1 MYHERRP
8 AHSSASAQPWSF
20 GVEPLVE
27 ATFVPQRY
35 EPNYAYPLLVLF
47 HQRGGDEDQ
56 MMRSMPGMSWRNYV
70 GVSLRG
76 PDELH
81 KRGRVVGH
89 SWGPDFARADRLVTP
104 SRAVPDVEAVRRR
117 LNDEACDPVDML
129 EDHIFTSIRR
139 TMRALHVHSEKIF
152 LVGSGEGAA
161 VAYRLALT
169 YPEKFAG
176 VVAINGWLPGGFRP
190 LARLN
195 DCRDLKILIVHG
207 EWNGRAPVEQARR
220 DVSVLRAGG
229 LQVAFQAYPCG
240 HRHTSP
246 MLADVDTWLM
256 NQCTNQPC
264 R

>member
-1 MYHERRP
+1 MSYERR
-8 AHSSASAQPWSF
+8 HTQSSALAQPSSF
-20 GVEPLVE
+20 GIEPLVE
-27 ATFVPQRY
+27 ATFVPRRY
-35 EPNYAYPLLVLF
+35 EPNYAYPLLVLL

-76 PDELH
+76 PDAIA
-81 KRGRVVGH
+81 KRGRVIGH
-89 SWGPDFARADRLVTP
+89 SWGQDFARADRMIAP
-104 SRAVPDVEAVRRR
+104 SKSVPDVEAVRRR
-117 LNDEACDPVDML
+117 LNDEPCDAVDVL
-129 EDHIFTSIRR
+129 EDNIFASIHR
-139 TMRALHVHSEKIF
+139 TMRALHVHSERIF

-190 LARLN
+190 LGRLKE
-195 DCRDLKILIVHG
+195 CRDLKILIVHG
-207 EWNGRAPVEQARR
+207 EWNGRAPVDQAGR
-220 DVSVLRAGG
+220 DVATLRAGG

-240 HRHTSP
+240 HRLTSP
-246 MLADVDTWLM
+246 MLADVDHWLM
-256 NQCTNQPC
+256 NQCSTQPC